1 MGNVLDVMVV
11 GIGGKEGRHLK
22 ILVEMDLMKPLVRGT
37 KVKYKNC
44 ETWIQFRYEQFPVFC
59 YYCGCIGH
67 NERIYEKRKE
77 DLQHGTLK
85 EDQFGS

>member
-1 MGNVLDVMVV
+1 MVV

-44 ETWIQFRYEQFPVFC
+44 ETWIQFRYEQLLAFC

-67 NERIYEKRKE
+67 NERICEKRME